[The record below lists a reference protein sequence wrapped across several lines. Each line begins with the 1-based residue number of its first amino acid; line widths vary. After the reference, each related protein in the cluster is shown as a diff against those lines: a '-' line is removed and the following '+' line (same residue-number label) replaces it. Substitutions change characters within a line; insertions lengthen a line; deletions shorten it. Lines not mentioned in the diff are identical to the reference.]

1 MYGGDSIDLN
11 AFVAQST
18 LAASAPLRPAS
29 TAKLGLVRRGIERQ
43 DDFPL
48 VIRPKAWC
56 STFQYHD
63 TFFERVHSPHL
74 YSIETCQLPDDFK
87 PLCLMVIPNSSL
99 LSKSGDRIRRP
110 AE

>member
-18 LAASAPLRPAS
+18 LAASVPLRPAS

-63 TFFERVHSPHL
+63 TFFELSRAIGSAAPQNNQIICAWRSL
-74 YSIETCQLPDDFK
+74 NALMGNSDD
-87 PLCLMVIPNSSL
+87 LQ
-99 LSKSGDRIRRP
+99 R
-110 AE
+110 